1 MKILFIGCGDI
12 AQRTA
17 ALLGGSH
24 QCTGIKRN
32 PQHLPKSIVPIAA
45 DVTNAEQLHSVAKQ
59 GFDIWIATLT
69 PSEFSEQGYRD
80 SYLAAANSILDVASR
95 LEHAPQLVL
104 WVSSTS
110 VYGDFSGAWVDE
122 GTTPVPEKFSGKILL
137 QAEQAIQQ
145 VPCSNS
151 VVRFSGIYGR
161 GRSRLIDQVL
171 AGKGRPQSPEQW
183 SNRIHSDDCA
193 GVLAYLVEQFI
204 DGQSLDSIYLGS
216 DSQPVTQHQLRNWL
230 SEQLSVDLVEEQA
243 NASASRRCSN
253 QRLLAF
259 GYSFKYPSYREGYLQ
274 LLAERAAK

>member
-17 ALLGGSH
+17 ALLGGH

-32 PQHLPKSIVPIAA
+32 PQHLPKNIDPIAA
-45 DVTNAEQLHSVAKQ
+45 DVTDAEQLQSVAKR

-69 PSEFSEQGYRD
+69 PPEFSEQGYRD

-95 LEHAPQLVL
+95 IENAPQLIL

-122 GTTPVPEKFSGKILL
+122 CSKPVPEKFSGKILL

-145 VPCSNS
+145 VSCCNS
-151 VVRFSGIYGR
+151 IVRFSGIYGR

-171 AGKGRPQSPEQW
+171 AGKGRPESPEQW

-193 GVLAYLVEQFI
+193 GILAYLVEQFI
-204 DGQSLDSIYLGS
+204 DGQALDPIYLGS
-216 DSQPVTQHQLRNWL
+216 DSQPITQHQLRKWL
-230 SEQLSVDLVEEQA
+230 SEQLSVDLIEEQA
-243 NASASRRCSN
+243 KPSASRRCSN
-253 QRLLAF
+253 QRLLDS
-259 GYSFKYPSYREGYLQ
+259 GYCFKYPSYREGYLE
-274 LLAERAAK
+274 LLTNRAAK